1 MFIIAAWL
9 FWLFWLYCTL
19 LFANAILLFSTSSFT
34 FFQVRIMFW
43 SCLTFEFFNILCQ
56 MVLFIVCHIHI
67 KLIISNIITKC
78 KVIIFIMSIVNY
90 FTSITFF
97 SSILSSELIISGFSY
112 SFDIKSF
119 IDDSC
124 FSETTVVSHQ
134 LAYFLGLQLFLL
146 LFKDFSKWSIY
157 LVLLFGFVQNIPLP
171 VRYSY
176 LLILPDDITNIFAVS
191 PLMSYWSF
199 NLIRNGIQN
208 CKRLFLKFNGLF
220 DEKVIFN

>member
-1 MFIIAAWL
+1 MPFCYL
-9 FWLFWLYCTL
+9 VCHRL
-19 LFANAILLFSTSSFT
+19 LFFKL
-34 FFQVRIMFW
+34 
-43 SCLTFEFFNILCQ
+43 ELCSGL
-56 MVLFIVCHIHI
+56 VLHLNSLIYFAKWFLFIVCHIHI

-78 KVIIFIMSIVNY
+78 KVILFIMSVVNY

-119 IDDSC
+119 IGDSC

-134 LAYFLGLQLFLL
+134 LAYFLGHQLFLL
-146 LFKDFSKWSIY
+146 FFKDFSKWSIY

-171 VRYSY
+171 VRYSH

-191 PLMSYWSF
+191 LLMSY
-199 NLIRNGIQN
+199 
-208 CKRLFLKFNGLF
+208 
-220 DEKVIFN
+220 